1 MLLLIAACGLP
12 AGALVEDADDDGW
25 TAVNGDCDDGDAL
38 VSPDATEVCDGV
50 DNDCEGTVDR
60 DACRAWEV
68 DDDEVV
74 GVLGEGG
81 LGEALAV
88 GRFDA
93 DTRPDVVAFATLG
106 SAEAVCLLPGA
117 RLDGGSD
124 QALAAAGTC
133 WIAPP
138 APYPPVAVSAARYG
152 QASVPGQEVVFV
164 GGRESVC
171 LLDPYG
177 EGYTLDV
184 AAQACVTAA
193 EVTGTVERPSGY
205 AAADHAA
212 GTVAVWNELGAV
224 VIDPVYYLDG
234 GTEAGGWAVEAD
246 ERLRAVSGGRDL
258 TGDGVADLLLASAST
273 VWVVPADAEVNAP
286 VALIGE
292 AIPVTTSAAAVG
304 WAGDVDGDGL
314 AGWWLYTAGILEV
327 YARDILVTRII
338 GPDRPPA
345 PVGDF
350 NGDAVDDL
358 FVHFDDGG
366 AQGVAGLLGGAWPGD
381 VYARTDAD
389 LVTFE
394 EAGEFGKGIAA
405 AGDAGDDGLADP
417 WFVAPSYA
425 VDGVVRGKLY
435 RIDGWPIDASLG
447 EP

>member
-1 MLLLIAACGLP
+1 MLLLIVGCGLP
-12 AGALVEDADDDGW
+12 PEALVDDADDDGW
-25 TAVNGDCDDGDAL
+25 TAAAGDCDDNDAL
-38 VSPDATEVCDGV
+38 VSPEAAEVCDGR

-60 DACRAWEV
+60 DACRSWEV
-68 DDDEVV
+68 DNDEGV
-74 GVLGEGG
+74 GVLGEEG
-81 LGEALAV
+81 LGETLAV
-88 GRFDA
+88 GHFDG

-106 SAEAVCLLPGA
+106 AAEAVCLLPGA
-117 RLDGGSD
+117 RLDGSPE

-193 EVTGTVERPSGY
+193 DLTETEERPSGY

-212 GTVAVWNELGAV
+212 GTIAVWNALGV
-224 VIDPVYYLDG
+224 VVVDPVYYLDG
-234 GTEAGGWAVEAD
+234 GRGAAGWAVEAD
-246 ERLRAVSGGRDL
+246 DRLRAVTGGRDL

-286 VALIGE
+286 VALVGE
-292 AIPVTTSAAAVG
+292 AIPMTTSASAVG
-304 WAGDVDGDGL
+304 WAGDLDGDGL
-314 AGWWLYTAGILEV
+314 DGWWLYTPGTVEV
-327 YARDILVTRII
+327 YSFDTLVTRIA

-358 FVHFDDGG
+358 FLHFDDGG
-366 AQGVAGLLGGAWPGD
+366 TAGVAGLLGGAWPLD
-381 VYARTDAD
+381 LYARTDAD
-389 LVTFE
+389 LVTFA

-435 RIDGWPIDASLG
+435 RIDGWPIDASIG